1 MTEGTGQAAILD
13 YDPFSEE
20 VLADPEPYDRVALAA
35 GPVLYFPQYDL
46 YALARHKL
54 VRAAFPD
61 WRAFCSGHGTGIVH
75 TGKAGN
81 WRRQSPVL
89 ENDPP
94 NHGRYRKILQAVLT
108 GGTLREIRAR
118 FASVAD
124 DMVRDLVA
132 KGSFDGQRDL
142 AEAFPLVVV
151 PTMLGLSDEDRDV
164 MISYSDLN
172 FNSMG
177 PDNAVRRASQA
188 RTMGSAERVA
198 QLCRRESLAPGG
210 LGHRIYDE
218 CEAAG
223 MTVEDAAILVRTFF
237 SASMDTTA
245 NSIGFTI
252 QALAADPA
260 QWAAVRA
267 NPALLQAAYE
277 ESLRHRAPSPHIG
290 RTTTQEIEIEGVT
303 IPADAKVL
311 LMIAAADR
319 DPERYEDP
327 DTFDVTRKAPAHI
340 AFGAGIHACIG
351 QPLAKLEAELV
362 LTALARHAATLRMD
376 GTPTPQINNWLR
388 GYATLP
394 IAAEPDPAAASG
406 SIKP

>member
-108 GGTLREIRAR
+108 GGTLREIRTR

-151 PTMLGLSDEDRDV
+151 PTMLG
-164 MISYSDLN
+164 
-172 FNSMG
+172 
-177 PDNAVRRASQA
+177 PVRRGSRRDDQLFGSQL
-188 RTMGSAERVA
+188 
-198 QLCRRESLAPGG
+198 QL
-210 LGHRIYDE
+210 
-218 CEAAG
+218 
-223 MTVEDAAILVRTFF
+223 
-237 SASMDTTA
+237 
-245 NSIGFTI
+245 
-252 QALAADPA
+252 
-260 QWAAVRA
+260 
-267 NPALLQAAYE
+267 
-277 ESLRHRAPSPHIG
+277 
-290 RTTTQEIEIEGVT
+290 
-303 IPADAKVL
+303 
-311 LMIAAADR
+311 
-319 DPERYEDP
+319 
-327 DTFDVTRKAPAHI
+327 
-340 AFGAGIHACIG
+340 
-351 QPLAKLEAELV
+351 
-362 LTALARHAATLRMD
+362 D
-376 GTPTPQINNWLR
+376 GPR
-388 GYATLP
+388 
-394 IAAEPDPAAASG
+394 
-406 SIKP
+406 

>member
-1 MTEGTGQAAILD
+1 MIEGTGRLAIMD
-13 YDPFSEE
+13 YDPFSQG
-20 VLADPEPYDRVALAA
+20 VLANPEPYDRVALAA

-54 VRAAFPD
+54 VRAAFSD

-75 TGKAGN
+75 TGRAGN

-94 NHGRYRKILQAVLT
+94 DHGRYRKILQAVLT
-108 GGTLREIRAR
+108 GATLREVRER
-118 FASVAD
+118 FTSVAD
-124 DMVRDLVA
+124 AMVRDLVA
-132 KGSFDGQRDL
+132 KRRFDAQREL

-151 PTMLGLSDEDRDV
+151 PTMLGLSEEDRDV
-164 MISYSDLN
+164 MVSYSDLN

-177 PDNAVRRASQA
+177 PDNEVRRASQA
-188 RTMGSAERVA
+188 RTAGSAERVA

-210 LGHRIYDE
+210 LGRRIYDE
-218 CEAAG
+218 CAAAG
-223 MTVEDAAILVRTFF
+223 LGDEDAAILVRTFF

-245 NSIGFTI
+245 NGIGFTI
-252 QALAADPA
+252 QALAADPV
-260 QWAAVRA
+260 QWEAVRSD
-267 NPALLQAAYE
+267 PLLLQVAFDE
-277 ESLRHRAPSPHIG
+277 GLRHRAPSPHIG
-290 RTTTQEIEIEGVT
+290 RTTTQEIEIEGIT

-311 LMIAAADR
+311 LLIAAADR
-319 DPERYEDP
+319 DPDRYVDP
-327 DTFDVTRKAPAHI
+327 DRFDVTRKAHAHI

-351 QPLAKLEAELV
+351 QPFAKLEAELV
-362 LTALARHAATLRMD
+362 LTALARHAATLRVD

-394 IAAEPDPAAASG
+394 IAAEPDPVAAGG
-406 SIKP
+406 SAHT